1 MVKLPVV
8 VVSGGLM
15 TPFMESVIE
24 FWEGMVVTEDE
35 ALRLVIVMELLPELK
50 LQVGLGL
57 RLLPKSEA
65 QLADEGGVTVEGKV
79 IWIIPVEDSGLLMLI
94 EKM

>member
-1 MVKLPVV
+1 MKLPVV

-57 RLLPKSEA
+57 RLLPNSEA
-65 QLADEGGVTVEGKV
+65 QLADEGGVIVEGKV
-79 IWIIPVEDSGLLMLI
+79 IWIIPVEDRGLLILI